1 MKKHLKS
8 IGVKILFLGLAG
20 LALTLFIIPAQATA
34 CGGGGSGSCG
44 WGAQGGRDYVP
55 QRRGSGGGW
64 QQRFGNNQSNRGQ
77 ALTKEQAR
85 DILATHVTRLNPAL
99 KVGPVKDE
107 GSFYM
112 ADILAEG
119 ERVVDRLAVDKQS
132 GRIMPIT

>member
-1 MKKHLKS
+1 MKKHLKT

-20 LALTLFIIPAQATA
+20 LALTLFIIPAQTMA

-44 WGAQGGRDYVP
+44 WGAQGGKDYVP

-64 QQRFGNNQSNRGQ
+64 LGSRNYQSNRVP

-85 DILATHVTRLNPAL
+85 DILATHVSRLNPAL

-119 ERVVDRLAVDKQS
+119 KRVVDRLAVDKQS

>member
-1 MKKHLKS
+1 MKKHLKT
-8 IGVKILFLGLAG
+8 IGVKVLFLGLAG
-20 LALTLFIIPAQATA
+20 LALTLFIIPAQTMA
-34 CGGGGSGSCG
+34 CGGGG
-44 WGAQGGRDYVP
+44 QGGQDYVP

-64 QQRFGNNQSNRGQ
+64 LDSRNYQSNRGQ

-85 DILATHVTRLNPAL
+85 DILATHVARLNPAL

-119 ERVVDRLAVDKQS
+119 KRVVDRLAVDKQS

>member
-1 MKKHLKS
+1 MRKHLKS

-20 LALTLFIIPAQATA
+20 LALTLFMIPAQATA
-34 CGGGGSGSCG
+34 CGGGGSASCG
-44 WGAQGGRDYVP
+44 WGNQGGKDYVP

-64 QQRFGNNQSNRGQ
+64 LGSRNYQSNRVP

-85 DILATHVTRLNPAL
+85 DILANHVTRLNPAL

-119 ERVVDRLAVDKQS
+119 KRVVDRLAVDKQS